1 MAKKYS
7 LNPQPQLLKMYGFDK
22 PLSRSP
28 LILPFP
34 GAMGVETPTGTVPN
48 PMSQM
53 YNQLLQFEEER
64 ALLYSLYD
72 EMELDPTIYSYLEQ
86 LTEDATQRDARRG
99 VTVWCE
105 SKNKDVERTI
115 NAMLAQTGLSDEMAQ
130 PIMRAIAKWG
140 DDFEFVMAEAK
151 EGVTRLIHY
160 HPATISRVHDE
171 YGRLRGFTPYQSED
185 SYTYG
190 MQSSRAKNIELMSKP
205 WDFLH
210 FRRLGRSISRV
221 YGTSMLYG
229 ARRIWRQVQMMEDKV
244 ALMRLLRQVDRYKHI
259 VDTTGLGPV
268 DADAKMEKYRRS
280 IKRDFNFS
288 PDQLD
293 FASVYQLLAENED
306 LFIQKR
312 KDDQS
317 DIEVLAGTKGL
328 DDLRDLEMFMD
339 RMFGALRAPKGYFG
353 FEGNANF
360 ERTPSQQDVRF
371 AKQAGTLQRIFLTEV
386 TRLAMMDLT
395 YKGINPLLEENVF
408 TLFMVPPSSLEE
420 LYRLETLDARVRS
433 LETLARI
440 GNTLNVDEAAWLEVV
455 LSEFPLFTRAFT
467 DTVVDALHRL
477 RDTGQAGNTIAQEVF
492 KDPQVRQA
500 LNEERKSSQVDWKMS
515 SDNSS
520 LRVPN
525 DLNEM
530 LGDDKRDKKDRAKLR
545 KEFAEALEAAEKERA
560 ETEAAKAEAAKA
572 KKESEEKREPA
583 LV

>member
-1 MAKKYS
+1 VAKKYS

-22 PLSRSP
+22 PMSRSP

-34 GAMGVETPTGTVPN
+34 GAMGVETPTGVVPN

-105 SKNKDVERTI
+105 SQNKDIERTV

-130 PIMRAIAKWG
+130 PIMRSIAKWG

-185 SYTYG
+185 VYTYG
-190 MQSSRAKNIELMSKP
+190 VQASKAKNIELMSKP

-229 ARRIWRQVQMMEDKV
+229 ARRVWRQVQMMEDKV
-244 ALMRLLRQVDRYKHI
+244 ALMRLLRQVDRYKHKI
-259 VDTTGLGPV
+259 DTTGLGPV
-268 DADAKMEKYRRS
+268 DADAKLEKYRRS
-280 IKRDFNFS
+280 VKRDFNFA

-293 FASVYQLLAENED
+293 FASVYALIAENED
-306 LFIQKR
+306 LFLTVR

-317 DIEVLAGTKGL
+317 DIELLAGTKGL
-328 DDLRDLEMFMD
+328 DDLRDLEMFLD

-386 TRLAMMDLT
+386 TRLAMMDLM

-440 GNTLNVDEAAWLEVV
+440 GNTLNVDEASWLEVV

-477 RDTGQAGNTIAQEVF
+477 RATGATGTAVTQEVL
-492 KDPQVRQA
+492 KDEKVQQA
-500 LNEERKSSQVDWKMS
+500 LNEERKSSSVDWKMS
-515 SDNSS
+515 SNEESI
-520 LRVPN
+520 RIPK
-525 DLNEM
+525 DLAGLIEK
-530 LGDDKRDKKDRAKLR
+530 DERDKDERVKFRND
-545 KEFAEALEAAEKERA
+545 FAEALEAAEKERA
-560 ETEAAKAEAAKA
+560 DRVEAEKA
-572 KKESEEKREPA
+572 KREESKEPEPEPA
-583 LV
+583 LA